1 MICIPV
7 RENKMSKVLSQMLKI
22 KSDCIE
28 VWLDEIAD
36 LDVRKLMKAA
46 KKPLI
51 FKITKK
57 YDTLSALKTK
67 VDFLDIDIKTNPEM
81 IKNLKR
87 KCKKLIISFHD
98 YKKTPPQKK
107 LEEIIKKEFALGA
120 DIAKV
125 STLAKSMEDNVKV
138 ISLLTKFKDKK
149 IIAVCMGA
157 RGKASRVAGL
167 ILGSYISYASS
178 GKGRET
184 AKGQMT
190 FEEIN
195 KITKWR

>member
-1 MICIPV
+1 MICTPV
-7 RENKMSKVLSQMLKI
+7 RENKMSKVLSQMSKAE
-22 KSDCIE
+22 SDCTE

-36 LDVRKLMKAA
+36 LDVQELMRLA

-57 YDTLSALKTK
+57 YNTLAELKTK
-67 VDFLDIDIKTNPEM
+67 VDFLDIDIKTNPKI
-81 IKNLKR
+81 IKGLKR

-125 STLAKSMEDNVKV
+125 STFAKSMEDNVKV
-138 ISLLTKFKDKK
+138 ISLLTKFRDKK
-149 IIAVCMGA
+149 IIAVCMGG

-167 ILGSYISYASS
+167 ILGSYISYAASVK
-178 GKGRET
+178 GKET

-190 FEEIN
+190 IDEIN